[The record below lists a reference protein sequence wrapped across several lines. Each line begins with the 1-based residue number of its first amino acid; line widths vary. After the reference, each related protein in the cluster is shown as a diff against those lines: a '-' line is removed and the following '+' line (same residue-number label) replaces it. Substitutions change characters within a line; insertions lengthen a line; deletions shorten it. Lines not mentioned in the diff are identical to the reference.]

1 MSNPTNAED
10 YEFAFYFSVK
20 GVKVTGTGD
29 PDTWYP
35 NIQYGLRGVGD
46 APPPLILQA
55 YLMNV
60 GLNSDPESV
69 RFAIL
74 YTDPVSWTAAS
85 PEDVAALPGSV
96 EDYSFAIFGDVPA
109 DENGNAFRLGLVGSG
124 EYGREVALLT
134 LPIYLDTQGQDG
146 ALHNVALCYAPR
158 VSWSAWELDA

>member
-1 MSNPTNAED
+1 MSNPTKAED

-20 GVKVTGTGD
+20 GLKVSGPGD

-60 GLNSDPESV
+60 GLHSDPESV

-74 YTDPVSWTAAS
+74 YTEPVTWTEAS
-85 PEDVAALPGSV
+85 PKDVAALPGSV
-96 EDYSFAIFGDVPA
+96 EDYSFAIVGDAV
-109 DENGNAFRLGLVGSG
+109 DEDGSAFRFGLVGSG
-124 EYGREVALLT
+124 EYGREVSLFT
-134 LPIYLDTQGQDG
+134 LPIYLDSQDQAG

-158 VSWSAWELDA
+158 VSWSVWEMDA